1 MNVIIYVLSIS
12 LLFAATFCVQNSFSQ
27 NRTTTIF
34 DVGAP
39 ISQIAYNLSQY
50 HLKLA
55 QEELAKVPPND
66 TGAYIHANLG
76 GMTAAEITDMIEGAT
91 LSEENKQKLLAA
103 DPGGCIIISD
113 GTVKCLN

>member
-1 MNVIIYVLSIS
+1 MNGLIYVLSIS
-12 LLFAATFCVQNSFSQ
+12 LLFAATFYVQNSFSQ
-27 NRTTTIF
+27 NRTTIF

-66 TGAYIHANLG
+66 TGANIHLNLG
-76 GMTAAEITDMIEGAT
+76 GMTAAEISDMIEGAT
-91 LSEENKQKLLAA
+91 LSEENKQKLLEA
-103 DPGGCIIISD
+103 DPGVCIIISD
-113 GTVKCLN
+113 GTVECLN